1 MDGRRFIDSVFASSK
16 VKCITQ
22 VVMNL
27 PNDASEY
34 LGIDFSNTHHRH
46 TQSQDMEQYRFFCSI
61 VSLSYP
67 HFGYIYNDGCRCIPR
82 IIW

>member
-27 PNDASEY
+27 PNDAAEY
-34 LGIDFSNTHHRH
+34 LGIDFSNTNHTHTH
-46 TQSQDMEQYRFFCSI
+46 TQSIYIQ
-61 VSLSYP
+61 VLYP
-67 HFGYIYNDGCRCIPR
+67 IKL
-82 IIW
+82 

>member
-27 PNDASEY
+27 PNDAAEY
-34 LGIDFSNTHHRH
+34 LGIDLSNTNHTH
-46 TQSQDMEQYRFFCSI
+46 TQSVYIFNCSTQ
-61 VSLSYP
+61 LN
-67 HFGYIYNDGCRCIPR
+67 YISKNGFVH
-82 IIW
+82 